1 MRGKPSFR
9 IKNIPSIGIG
19 DDIMTQEETFK
30 ITGMTCA
37 ACSARIERV
46 LQREAGIDQIN
57 VNLVMENGT
66 VKYDPSQISIEEIYE
81 RVAKIGYEAFP
92 METKD
97 ETAKRKSDELKRQ
110 KGKFI
115 ISLILAL
122 PLLYTMFGHFSF
134 LGFIPV
140 PELLMNGWF
149 QFILATP
156 IQFVLG
162 WQFYV
167 GAYKSLKSK
176 SANMDVLVAM
186 GTSAAYFYSLYL
198 MLTHLGHSGHV
209 PLYFETSAVLI
220 TLILLGKYFEMRAK
234 GHASDAISKLAAL
247 QVKDAEVER
256 DGKIEMIAIDD
267 VRVGDIV
274 WVRSGQ
280 QIPLDGQVIEGS
292 TTVNEAMLTGES
304 MPVEKNI
311 GDTVIGSTINQTNFI
326 KLQVTHV
333 GEDLVLNQIIK
344 VVEEAQND
352 KPQIQRLADKISNIF
367 VPTVVVLA
375 LLSFIVWFF
384 VVTPFQFTAAF
395 EIFIAVIVIACP
407 CALGLATP
415 TSIMVGSGRAA
426 ESGILFKTAEALEQ
440 AQHVD
445 TIVFDKTG
453 TITNGEPKVVHVYHE
468 TEEVTIGTYVKSLEM
483 QSEHPLSKALVD
495 YYSDEAVHTV
505 SQYETHAGS
514 GISGVIDDNRV
525 RIGSIRFV
533 TNNDLT
539 QEQQDRI
546 HSLAEQG
553 ATVVGMT
560 INETLIAIIGVRDEP
575 KAEAKTVIET
585 LNKNYDLVML
595 SGDSEQTAQAIG
607 RELGFTRVIAEVKP
621 DEKSKVV
628 TELQNE
634 GKRVMMVGDGINDAP
649 ALMKSDIGV
658 AMGSGSDIALESAD
672 IALVRNHLDGIA
684 EALQLS
690 RLTIKNIKQNLFFAF
705 CYNLIGI
712 PIAAAGFLAPWV
724 AGTAMAFSS
733 VSVVLN
739 ALRLKNVKK

>member
-1 MRGKPSFR
+1 
-9 IKNIPSIGIG
+9 
-19 DDIMTQEETFK
+19 MTQEETFK

-468 TEEVTIGTYVKSLEM
+468 TEESTIGAYVKSLEM

-575 KAEAKTVIET
+575 KAEAKAVIET

-634 GKRVMMVGDGINDAP
+634 GKRVMMVGDGINDAL

-684 EALQLS
+684 DALQLS

>member
-1 MRGKPSFR
+1 
-9 IKNIPSIGIG
+9 
-19 DDIMTQEETFK
+19 MTQEETFK

-198 MLTHLGHSGHV
+198 MLTHLGHSGHE

>member
-1 MRGKPSFR
+1 
-9 IKNIPSIGIG
+9 
-19 DDIMTQEETFK
+19 MTQEETFK

-468 TEEVTIGTYVKSLEM
+468 TEEPTIGAYVKSLEM

-505 SQYETHAGS
+505 SQYETHEGS

-560 INETLIAIIGVRDEP
+560 INETLVAIIGVRDDP
-575 KAEAKTVIET
+575 KAEAKAVIET

-595 SGDSEQTAQAIG
+595 SGDSKQTAQAIG

-684 EALQLS
+684 DALQLS

>member
-1 MRGKPSFR
+1 
-9 IKNIPSIGIG
+9 
-19 DDIMTQEETFK
+19 MTQEETFK

-468 TEEVTIGTYVKSLEM
+468 TEEPTIGAYVKSLEM

-560 INETLIAIIGVRDEP
+560 INETLVAIIGVRDEP
-575 KAEAKTVIET
+575 KAEAKAVIET

>member
-1 MRGKPSFR
+1 
-9 IKNIPSIGIG
+9 
-19 DDIMTQEETFK
+19 MTQDETFK

-468 TEEVTIGTYVKSLEM
+468 TEEPTIGAYVKSLEM

-575 KAEAKTVIET
+575 KAEAKAVIET

-684 EALQLS
+684 DALQLS

>member
-1 MRGKPSFR
+1 
-9 IKNIPSIGIG
+9 
-19 DDIMTQEETFK
+19 MTQEETFK

-468 TEEVTIGTYVKSLEM
+468 TEEPTIGAYVKSLEM

-560 INETLIAIIGVRDEP
+560 INEALVAIIGVRDDP
-575 KAEAKTVIET
+575 KAEAKAVIET

-684 EALQLS
+684 DALQLS

>member
-1 MRGKPSFR
+1 
-9 IKNIPSIGIG
+9 
-19 DDIMTQEETFK
+19 MTQEETFK
-30 ITGMTCA
+30 IAGMTCA

-66 VKYDPSQISIEEIYE
+66 VKYDPSQITIEEIYE

-110 KGKFI
+110 KAKFI

-134 LGFIPV
+134 LSFIPV
-140 PELLMNGWF
+140 PDLLMNGWL

-256 DGKIEMIAIDD
+256 EGKTEMIAIDD
-267 VRVGDIV
+267 VSVGDIV

-453 TITNGEPKVVHVYHE
+453 TITNGEPKVVHVYLE
-468 TEEVTIGTYVKSLEM
+468 TEEAMIGTYVKSLEM

-495 YYSDEAVHTV
+495 YYNDEAVRPV

-514 GISGVIDDNRV
+514 GISGVIDDNRL
-525 RIGSIRFV
+525 RIGSMHFV

-539 QEQQDRI
+539 QDQQDRM

-560 INETLIAIIGVRDEP
+560 INETLVAIIGVRDEP
-575 KAEAKTVIET
+575 KAEAKAVIET

-628 TELQNE
+628 SALQNE
-634 GKRVMMVGDGINDAP
+634 GQRVMMVGDGINDAP

-672 IALVRNHLDGIA
+672 IALVRNHLGGIA

>member
-1 MRGKPSFR
+1 
-9 IKNIPSIGIG
+9 
-19 DDIMTQEETFK
+19 MTQEETFK

-468 TEEVTIGTYVKSLEM
+468 TEEPTIGAYVKSLEM

-560 INETLIAIIGVRDEP
+560 INETLVAIIGVRDDP
-575 KAEAKTVIET
+575 KAEAKAVIET

-595 SGDSEQTAQAIG
+595 SGDSKQTAQAIG

-684 EALQLS
+684 DALQHS

>member
-1 MRGKPSFR
+1 
-9 IKNIPSIGIG
+9 
-19 DDIMTQEETFK
+19 MTQEETFK

-46 LQREAGIDQIN
+46 LQRETGIDQIN

-468 TEEVTIGTYVKSLEM
+468 TEESTIGAYVKSLEM

-575 KAEAKTVIET
+575 KAEAKAVIET

-712 PIAAAGFLAPWV
+712 PIVAAGFLAPWV

>member
-1 MRGKPSFR
+1 
-9 IKNIPSIGIG
+9 
-19 DDIMTQEETFK
+19 MTQEETFK

-468 TEEVTIGTYVKSLEM
+468 TEESTIGAYVKSLEM

-560 INETLIAIIGVRDEP
+560 INETLVAIIGVRDDP
-575 KAEAKTVIET
+575 KAEAKAVIET

-684 EALQLS
+684 DALQLS

>member
-1 MRGKPSFR
+1 
-9 IKNIPSIGIG
+9 
-19 DDIMTQEETFK
+19 MTQEETFK

-468 TEEVTIGTYVKSLEM
+468 TEEPTIGAYVKSLEM

-575 KAEAKTVIET
+575 KAEAKAVIET

-684 EALQLS
+684 DALQLS

>member
-1 MRGKPSFR
+1 
-9 IKNIPSIGIG
+9 
-19 DDIMTQEETFK
+19 MTQEETFK

-46 LQREAGIDQIN
+46 LQRETGIDQIN

-468 TEEVTIGTYVKSLEM
+468 TEESTIGAYVKSLEM

-575 KAEAKTVIET
+575 KAEAKAVIET

-595 SGDSEQTAQAIG
+595 SGDSKQTAQAIG

-684 EALQLS
+684 DALQLS

>member
-1 MRGKPSFR
+1 
-9 IKNIPSIGIG
+9 
-19 DDIMTQEETFK
+19 MTQEETFK

-37 ACSARIERV
+37 TCSARIERV

-468 TEEVTIGTYVKSLEM
+468 TEESTIGAYVKSLEM

-560 INETLIAIIGVRDEP
+560 INETLVAIIGVRDDP
-575 KAEAKTVIET
+575 KAEAKAVIET

-595 SGDSEQTAQAIG
+595 SGDSKQTAQAIG

-684 EALQLS
+684 DALQLS

>member
-1 MRGKPSFR
+1 
-9 IKNIPSIGIG
+9 
-19 DDIMTQEETFK
+19 MTQEETFK

-445 TIVFDKTG
+445 TIFFDKTG

-468 TEEVTIGTYVKSLEM
+468 TEEPTIGAYVKSLEM

-575 KAEAKTVIET
+575 KAEAKAVIET

>member
-1 MRGKPSFR
+1 
-9 IKNIPSIGIG
+9 
-19 DDIMTQEETFK
+19 MTQEETFK

-505 SQYETHAGS
+505 SQYETHEGS

-560 INETLIAIIGVRDEP
+560 INETLVAIIGVRDDP
-575 KAEAKTVIET
+575 KAEAKAVIET

-595 SGDSEQTAQAIG
+595 SGDSKQTAQAIG

-684 EALQLS
+684 DVLQLS

>member
-1 MRGKPSFR
+1 
-9 IKNIPSIGIG
+9 
-19 DDIMTQEETFK
+19 MTQEETFK
-30 ITGMTCA
+30 ITDMTCA

-468 TEEVTIGTYVKSLEM
+468 TEEPTIGAYVKSLEM

-575 KAEAKTVIET
+575 KAEAKAVIET